1 MCLFFIN
8 VFVHACTHTHAHTQ
22 IRSSTNGASLKGVYP
37 PWIFDCIIKITNL
50 LKKLFKHPWARAAN
64 QKAWVI
70 IYTLYTITQTH
81 VYMRTCAHTGSDDSP
96 ERVRRRLRVSAWG
109 QDTAAAA
116 APNKLKIYNHLRL
129 SLSRHLPLSQLCTSN
144 LYNSHYIKLS
154 PKGILGI
161 EVGSVRW
168 KDGAIRF
175 TSNKAPIR
183 RSMSFIKWAKRGR
196 GYLS

>member
-8 VFVHACTHTHAHTQ
+8 VFVHARAHTHTQNPALP
-22 IRSSTNGASLKGVYP
+22 RMGASLEGLYP

-81 VYMRTCAHTGSDDSP
+81 AYTRAHTGSDDAP
-96 ERVRRRLRVSAWG
+96 ERVGRRRSVSVWG

-129 SLSRHLPLSQLCTSN
+129 SLSLVTSPSLSSGENVHLTCITPITSN
-144 LYNSHYIKLS
+144 YL
-154 PKGILGI
+154 PKAFW
-161 EVGSVRW
+161 E
-168 KDGAIRF
+168 
-175 TSNKAPIR
+175 
-183 RSMSFIKWAKRGR
+183 
-196 GYLS
+196 